1 MKRISKLLSIFLVLF
16 ILVGCASESGHE
28 SGGEYYLNQLKNYE
42 VREKNSTLDDNA
54 EFDAYL
60 DTIFDELVSDN
71 YLYMHFNVADYKAM
85 GIEKPEV
92 GFGHLVYGVDQE
104 EFNKTE
110 KQLEDLLAFDYDSL
124 SLRQQYDYDLLHYSL
139 LETLAG
145 LYYSKYDLIFSSA
158 SQFSDGIVTNLMEFA
173 MYDDE
178 SEEDFLVV
186 LKDVPNYINEAIE
199 YSKQQSN
206 DGLYH
211 SDDMLDEEISYI
223 DNLISSNGKS
233 IYEHYKEYDI
243 YPEVKEIVENEVIP
257 SFVTLKDYLN
267 TLYGKTKSDKLALC
281 KIDEGYAEYTYMTSS
296 SNNKDMEDIYTELI
310 ELYFDWIYN
319 FVSIYQDDENIL
331 DNYEEFLKN
340 DEVLNLNV
348 EDLLE
353 YLRNN
358 SSKRY
363 EYLENANYVV
373 SSLDTLGNT
382 TLGYYV
388 SPPIDNLNQNVIRV
402 NAKVDSD
409 SYGQMSVFEVMA
421 HEGFPGHLYQ
431 NIYFQQTN
439 PHKFRATQSFVG
451 YTEGYADLAAY
462 DALEMLDIPEE
473 YKGIARIDSITFNS
487 HIIYSIVDLGVNY
500 FGWSVNTLAKKLD
513 KMMLDGTQAQELYDV
528 VVAMPGVFVRYGVGF
543 VSYLNLRKKAMDELG
558 DKFDFVAYH
567 RAIIENGPLPFAI
580 LEGVVEEYINEN
592 K

>member
-1 MKRISKLLSIFLVLF
+1 MKRISKLLSILLILF
-16 ILVGCASESGHE
+16 ILVGC
-28 SGGEYYLNQLKNYE
+28 GEDSSPSAENYYLTQLKNYE
-42 VREKNSTLDDNA
+42 VREKNSTLDDNT

-92 GFGHLVYGVDQE
+92 GFGHIVYGVDEE

-110 KQLEDLLAFDYDSL
+110 KQLEDLLAFDYDKL

-139 LETLAG
+139 LETLCG
-145 LYYSKYDLIFSSA
+145 LEYSKYNLIFSSS
-158 SQFSDGIVTNLMEFA
+158 SQFCDGIVTNLMEFA
-173 MYDDE
+173 MYDEE
-178 SEEDFLVV
+178 SEEDFLAV

-243 YPEVKEIVENEVIP
+243 YPEVKELVENEVIP
-257 SFVTLKDYLN
+257 AFVTLKEYLN
-267 TLYGKTKSDKLALC
+267 TLYGKIKSDKLALT
-281 KIDEGYAEYTYMTSS
+281 KINKGYAEYTYITNT
-296 SNNKDMEDIYTELI
+296 SNNGDMYAIYTQLI
-310 ELYFDWIYN
+310 EVYSDWVNN
-319 FVSIYQDDENIL
+319 FINAYQNNEHILEDYEDFLNDDKAI
-331 DNYEEFLKN
+331 
-340 DEVLNLNV
+340 NLSA
-348 EDLLE
+348 EDMLE

-363 EYLENANYVV
+363 EYLEDANYVV
-373 SSLDTLGNT
+373 SALDTLGDS

-402 NAKVDSD
+402 NAKINNEDYD
-409 SYGQMSVFEVMA
+409 QMSVFEVMA

-431 NIYFQQTN
+431 NIYFQQKN
-439 PHKFRATQSFVG
+439 PHKFRATQSFIG
-451 YTEGYADLAAY
+451 YTEGYADLAAM
-462 DALEMLDIPEE
+462 DAIDMLNVDDE
-473 YKGIARIDSITFNS
+473 YKAVAKLNSITFNS
-487 HIIYSIVDLGVNY
+487 HLLLSIVDLGVNY
-500 FGWSVNTLAKKLD
+500 FGWDVNTIGNKLEKLFLD
-513 KMMLDGTQAQELYDV
+513 KAIAQPLYDM
-528 VVAMPGVFVRYGVGF
+528 VVAMPGTFVRYGVGY
-543 VSYLNLRKKAMDELG
+543 VSHLNLRKKAMDELG
-558 DKFDFVAYH
+558 DKFDFVAYD

-580 LEGVVEEYINEN
+580 LEGVVEDYINEN

>member
-1 MKRISKLLSIFLVLF
+1 MKRISKLLSILLVLF
-16 ILVGCASESGHE
+16 ILVGC
-28 SGGEYYLNQLKNYE
+28 GEDSSPSAENYYLTQLKNYE
-42 VREKNSTLDDNA
+42 VREKNSTLDDNKD
-54 EFDAYL
+54 FDLFL

-92 GFGHLVYGVDQE
+92 GFGHIVYGVDEE

-110 KQLEDLLAFDYDSL
+110 KQLEELLAFDYDKL

-139 LETLAG
+139 LETLCG
-145 LYYSKYDLIFSSA
+145 LEYSKYNLIFSSS
-158 SQFSDGIVTNLMEFA
+158 SQFCDGIITNLMEFA
-173 MYDDE
+173 IYDEE
-178 SEEDFLVV
+178 SEEDFLAV

-223 DNLISSNGKS
+223 DNLISSNGRS

-243 YPEVKEIVENEVIP
+243 YPEVKELVENEVIP
-257 SFVTLKDYLN
+257 AFVTLKEYLN
-267 TLYGKTKSDKLALC
+267 TLYGKTKSDKLALT
-281 KIDEGYAEYTYMTSS
+281 KINNGYAEYTYITNT
-296 SNNKDMEDIYTELI
+296 SNNGDMYAIYTQLI
-310 ELYFDWIYN
+310 EVYSDWVNN
-319 FVSIYQDDENIL
+319 FINAYQNNEHILEDYEDFLNDDKAI
-331 DNYEEFLKN
+331 
-340 DEVLNLNV
+340 NLSA
-348 EDLLE
+348 EDMLE

-363 EYLENANYVV
+363 EYLEDANYVV
-373 SSLDTLGNT
+373 SSLDTLGDS

-402 NAKVDSD
+402 NAKINNEEYD
-409 SYGQMSVFEVMA
+409 QMSVFEVMA

-431 NIYFQQTN
+431 NIYFQQKN
-439 PHKFRATQSFVG
+439 PHKFRATQSFIG
-451 YTEGYADLAAY
+451 YTEGYADLAAM
-462 DALEMLDIPEE
+462 DAIDMLNVDDG
-473 YKGIARIDSITFNS
+473 YKAVAKLNSITFNS
-487 HIIYSIVDLGVNY
+487 HLLLSIVDLGVNY
-500 FGWSVNTLAKKLD
+500 LGWDVNTIGNKLEKLFLD
-513 KMMLDGTQAQELYDV
+513 KAIAQPLYDM
-528 VVAMPGVFVRYGVGF
+528 VVAMPGTFVRYGVGY
-543 VSYLNLRKKAMDELG
+543 VSHLNLRKKAMDELG
-558 DKFDFVAYH
+558 DKFDFVAYD

-580 LEGVVEEYINEN
+580 LEGVVEDYINEN

>member
-1 MKRISKLLSIFLVLF
+1 MKRISKLLSILLILF
-16 ILVGCASESGHE
+16 ILVGC
-28 SGGEYYLNQLKNYE
+28 GEDSSPSAENYYLTQLKNYE
-42 VREKNSTLDDNA
+42 VREKNSTLDNNT

-92 GFGHLVYGVDQE
+92 GFGHIVYGVDQE

-139 LETLAG
+139 LETLCG
-145 LYYSKYDLIFSSA
+145 LEYSKYNLIFSSS
-158 SQFSDGIVTNLMEFA
+158 SQFCDGIVTNLMEFA
-173 MYDDE
+173 IYDEE
-178 SEEDFLVV
+178 SEEDFLAV

-223 DNLISSNGKS
+223 DNLISSNGRS

-243 YPEVKEIVENEVIP
+243 YPEVKELVENEVIP
-257 SFVTLKDYLN
+257 AFVTLKEYLN
-267 TLYGKTKSDKLALC
+267 TLYGKTKSDKLALT
-281 KIDEGYAEYTYMTSS
+281 KINNGYAEYTYITNT
-296 SNNKDMEDIYTELI
+296 SNNGDMYAIYTQLI
-310 ELYFDWIYN
+310 EVYSDWVNN
-319 FVSIYQDDENIL
+319 FINAYQNNEHILEDYEDFLNDDKAI
-331 DNYEEFLKN
+331 
-340 DEVLNLNV
+340 NLSA
-348 EDLLE
+348 EDMLE

-363 EYLENANYVV
+363 EYLEDANYVV
-373 SSLDTLGNT
+373 SSLDTLGDS

-402 NAKVDSD
+402 NAKINNEEYD
-409 SYGQMSVFEVMA
+409 QMSVFEVMA

-431 NIYFQQTN
+431 NIYFQQKN
-439 PHKFRATQSFVG
+439 PHKFRATQSFIG
-451 YTEGYADLAAY
+451 YTEGYADLAAM
-462 DALEMLDIPEE
+462 DAIDMLNVDDG
-473 YKGIARIDSITFNS
+473 YKAVAKLNSITFNS
-487 HIIYSIVDLGVNY
+487 HLLLSIVDLGVNY
-500 FGWSVNTLAKKLD
+500 FGWDVNTIGNKLEKLFLD
-513 KMMLDGTQAQELYDV
+513 KAIAQPLYDM
-528 VVAMPGVFVRYGVGF
+528 VVAMPGTFVRYGVGY
-543 VSYLNLRKKAMDELG
+543 VSHLNLRKKAMDELG
-558 DKFDFVAYH
+558 DKFDFVAYD

-580 LEGVVEEYINEN
+580 LEGVVEDYINEN

>member
-1 MKRISKLLSIFLVLF
+1 MKRISKLLSILLVLF
-16 ILVGCASESGHE
+16 IIVGC
-28 SGGEYYLNQLKNYE
+28 GEDSSPSAENYYLTQLKNYQ

-92 GFGHLVYGVDQE
+92 GFGHIVYGVDQE

-110 KQLEDLLAFDYDSL
+110 KQLEELLAFDYDKL

-139 LETLAG
+139 LETLCG
-145 LYYSKYDLIFSSA
+145 LEYSKYNLIFSSS
-158 SQFSDGIVTNLMEFA
+158 SQFSDGIITNLMEFA
-173 MYDDE
+173 IYDEE

-223 DNLISSNGKS
+223 DNIISSNGKS

-243 YPEVKEIVENEVIP
+243 YPEVKELVENEVIP
-257 SFVTLKDYLN
+257 AFVTLKDYLK
-267 TLYGKTKSDKLALC
+267 TLYGKTTSDKLTLC
-281 KIDEGYAEYTYMTSS
+281 KIDEGYAEYTYLINSS
-296 SNNKDMEDIYTELI
+296 SNRDITDIYNDLV

-319 FVSIYQDDENIL
+319 FIGIYQDDENVLNKYGEYIQA
-331 DNYEEFLKN
+331 NK
-340 DEVLNLNV
+340 VLNLSS
-348 EDLLE
+348 EDMLE

-358 SSKRY
+358 SSERY

-402 NAKVDSD
+402 NAKIDSD
-409 SYGQMSVFEVMA
+409 YYDQMSVFEVMA

-439 PHKFRATQSFVG
+439 PHKVRATQSFVG

-462 DALEMLDIPEE
+462 DALEMLDIPNE

-487 HIIYSIVDLGVNY
+487 HILYSIIDLGVNY
-500 FGWSVNTLAKKLD
+500 FGWNVKTLAKKLD
-513 KMMLDGTQAQELYDV
+513 NLMLDSSMAQDLYDT
-528 VVAMPGVFVRYGVGF
+528 VVAMSGVFVRYGVGF
-543 VSYLNLRKKAMDELG
+543 VNHINLRKKAMDELG
-558 DKFDFVAYH
+558 DKFDFVAYDK
-567 RAIIENGPLPFAI
+567 AIIENGPLPFAI
-580 LEGVVEEYINEN
+580 LEGVVEDYINEN

>member
-1 MKRISKLLSIFLVLF
+1 MKRISKLLSILLVLF
-16 ILVGCASESGHE
+16 ILVGCGEDSSLSGE
-28 SGGEYYLNQLKNYE
+28 NYYLSQLKNYE

-92 GFGHLVYGVDQE
+92 GFGHLVYGLDEE

-110 KQLEDLLAFDYDSL
+110 KQLEDLLAFDYDKL

-139 LETLAG
+139 LETLCG
-145 LYYSKYDLIFSSA
+145 LEYSKYNLIFSSS

-173 MYDDE
+173 MYDEE
-178 SEEDFLVV
+178 SEKDFLVV

-223 DNLISSNGKS
+223 DTLISSNGKS

-243 YPEVKEIVENEVIP
+243 YPEVKELVENEVIP
-257 SFVTLKDYLN
+257 AFVTLKDYLK
-267 TLYGKTKSDKLALC
+267 TLYGKTTSDKLTLC
-281 KIDEGYAEYTYMTSS
+281 KIDEGYAEYTYLINSS
-296 SNNKDMEDIYTELI
+296 SNRDITDIYNDLV

-319 FVSIYQDDENIL
+319 FIGIYQDDENVL
-331 DNYEEFLKN
+331 DKYAEYIKTN
-340 DEVLNLNV
+340 EVLNLSS
-348 EDLLE
+348 EDMLE

-358 SSKRY
+358 SSERY
-363 EYLENANYVV
+363 EYLEDANYAV

-402 NAKVDSD
+402 NAKIDSD
-409 SYGQMSVFEVMA
+409 YYDQMSVFEVMA

-439 PHKFRATQSFVG
+439 PHKVRATQSFVG

-462 DALEMLDIPEE
+462 DALEMLDIPNE

-487 HIIYSIVDLGVNY
+487 HILYSIIDLGVNY
-500 FGWSVNTLAKKLD
+500 FGWNVKTLAKKLD
-513 KMMLDGTQAQELYDV
+513 NLMLDSSMAQDLYDT

-543 VSYLNLRKKAMDELG
+543 VNHINLRKKAMDELG
-558 DKFDFVAYH
+558 DKFDFVAYDK
-567 RAIIENGPLPFAI
+567 AIVENGPLPFAI
-580 LEGVVEEYINEN
+580 LEGVVEDYINEN

>member
-1 MKRISKLLSIFLVLF
+1 MKKISKLLSILLVVFLLT
-16 ILVGCASESGHE
+16 GCGLESGLE
-28 SGGEYYLNQLKNYE
+28 SDSEYLNQLKNYE

-92 GFGHLVYGVDQE
+92 GFGHIVYGVDEE

-139 LETLAG
+139 LETLCG
-145 LYYSKYDLIFSSA
+145 LEYSKYNLIFSSS

-173 MYDDE
+173 MYDEE

-233 IYEHYKEYDI
+233 IYEHYKDYDI
-243 YPEVKEIVENEVIP
+243 YPEVKELVENEVIP
-257 SFVTLKDYLN
+257 AFVTLKDYLN
-267 TLYGKTKSDKLALC
+267 TLYGKTKSDKLALT
-281 KIDEGYAEYTYMTSS
+281 KINKGYAEYTYITNT
-296 SNNKDMEDIYTELI
+296 SNNGDMYAIYTQLI
-310 ELYFDWIYN
+310 EVYSDWVNN
-319 FVSIYQDDENIL
+319 FINAYQNNEHILEDYEDFLNDDKVI
-331 DNYEEFLKN
+331 
-340 DEVLNLNV
+340 NLSA
-348 EDLLE
+348 EDMLE

-363 EYLENANYVV
+363 EYLEDASYVV
-373 SSLDTLGNT
+373 SALDTLGDS

-402 NAKVDSD
+402 NAKIDND
-409 SYGQMSVFEVMA
+409 EYDQMSVFEVMA

-431 NIYFQQTN
+431 NIYFQQRN
-439 PHKFRATQSFVG
+439 PHKFRATQSFIG
-451 YTEGYADLAAY
+451 YTEGYADLAAM
-462 DALEMLDIPEE
+462 DAIDMLNVDDG
-473 YKGIARIDSITFNS
+473 YKAVAKLNSITFNS
-487 HIIYSIVDLGVNY
+487 HLLLSIVDLGVNY
-500 FGWSVNTLAKKLD
+500 FGWDVNTIGNKLEKLFLD
-513 KMMLDGTQAQELYDV
+513 KAIAQPLYDM
-528 VVAMPGVFVRYGVGF
+528 VVAMPGTFVRYGVGY
-543 VSYLNLRKKAMDELG
+543 VSHLNLRKKAMDELG
-558 DKFDFVAYH
+558 DKFDFVAYD

-580 LEGVVEEYINEN
+580 LEGVVENYINEN

>member
-1 MKRISKLLSIFLVLF
+1 MKRISKLLSILLILF
-16 ILVGCASESGHE
+16 ILVGC
-28 SGGEYYLNQLKNYE
+28 GEDSSPSAENYYLTQLKNYE
-42 VREKNSTLDDNA
+42 VREKNSTLDDNT

-92 GFGHLVYGVDQE
+92 GFGHIVYGVDQE

-139 LETLAG
+139 LETLCG
-145 LYYSKYDLIFSSA
+145 LEYSKYNLIFSSS
-158 SQFSDGIVTNLMEFA
+158 SQFCDGIVTNLMEFA
-173 MYDDE
+173 IYDEE
-178 SEEDFLVV
+178 SEEDFLAV

-223 DNLISSNGKS
+223 DNLISSNGRS

-243 YPEVKEIVENEVIP
+243 YPEVKELVENEVIP
-257 SFVTLKDYLN
+257 AFVTLKEYLN
-267 TLYGKTKSDKLALC
+267 TLYGKTKSDKLALT
-281 KIDEGYAEYTYMTSS
+281 KINNGYAEYTYITNT
-296 SNNKDMEDIYTELI
+296 SNNGDMYAIYTQLI
-310 ELYFDWIYN
+310 EVYSDWVNN
-319 FVSIYQDDENIL
+319 FINAYQNNEHILEDYEDFLNDDKAI
-331 DNYEEFLKN
+331 
-340 DEVLNLNV
+340 NLSA
-348 EDLLE
+348 EDMLE

-363 EYLENANYVV
+363 EYLEDANYVV
-373 SSLDTLGNT
+373 SSLDTLGDS

-402 NAKVDSD
+402 NAKINNEEYD
-409 SYGQMSVFEVMA
+409 QMSVFEVMA

-431 NIYFQQTN
+431 NIYFQQKN
-439 PHKFRATQSFVG
+439 PHKFRATQSFIG
-451 YTEGYADLAAY
+451 YTEGYADLAAM
-462 DALEMLDIPEE
+462 DAIDMLNVDDG
-473 YKGIARIDSITFNS
+473 YKAVAKLNSITFNS
-487 HIIYSIVDLGVNY
+487 HLLLSIVDLGVNY
-500 FGWSVNTLAKKLD
+500 FGWDVNTIGNKLEKLFLD
-513 KMMLDGTQAQELYDV
+513 KAIAQPLYDM
-528 VVAMPGVFVRYGVGF
+528 VVAMPGTFVRYGVGY
-543 VSYLNLRKKAMDELG
+543 VSHLNLRKKAMDELG
-558 DKFDFVAYH
+558 DKFDFVAYD

-580 LEGVVEEYINEN
+580 LEGVVEDYINEN

>member
-1 MKRISKLLSIFLVLF
+1 MKRISKLLSILLVLF
-16 ILVGCASESGHE
+16 ILVGC
-28 SGGEYYLNQLKNYE
+28 GEDSSPSAENYYLTQLKNYE
-42 VREKNSTLDDNA
+42 VREKNSTLDDNKD
-54 EFDAYL
+54 FDLFL

-92 GFGHLVYGVDQE
+92 GFGHIVYGVDEE

-110 KQLEDLLAFDYDSL
+110 KQLEELLAFDYDKL

-139 LETLAG
+139 LETLCG
-145 LYYSKYDLIFSSA
+145 LEYSKYNLIFSSS
-158 SQFSDGIVTNLMEFA
+158 SQFCDGIVTNLMEFA
-173 MYDDE
+173 IYDEE

-223 DNLISSNGKS
+223 DNLISSNGRS

-243 YPEVKEIVENEVIP
+243 YPEVKELVENEVIP
-257 SFVTLKDYLN
+257 AFVTLKEYLN
-267 TLYGKTKSDKLALC
+267 TLYGKTKSDKLALT
-281 KIDEGYAEYTYMTSS
+281 KINKGYAEYTYITNT
-296 SNNKDMEDIYTELI
+296 SNNGDMYAIYTQLI
-310 ELYFDWIYN
+310 EVYSDWVNN
-319 FVSIYQDDENIL
+319 FINAYQNNEHILEDYEDFLNDDKAI
-331 DNYEEFLKN
+331 
-340 DEVLNLNV
+340 NLSA
-348 EDLLE
+348 EDMLE

-363 EYLENANYVV
+363 EYLEDANYVV
-373 SSLDTLGNT
+373 SSLDTLGDS

-402 NAKVDSD
+402 NAKINNEDYD
-409 SYGQMSVFEVMA
+409 QMSVFEVMA

-431 NIYFQQTN
+431 NIYFQQKN
-439 PHKFRATQSFVG
+439 PHKFRATQSFIG
-451 YTEGYADLAAY
+451 YTEGYADLAAM
-462 DALEMLDIPEE
+462 DAIDMLNVDDE
-473 YKGIARIDSITFNS
+473 YKAVAKLNSITFNS
-487 HIIYSIVDLGVNY
+487 HLLLSIVDLGVNY
-500 FGWSVNTLAKKLD
+500 FGWDVNTIGNKLEKLFLD
-513 KMMLDGTQAQELYDV
+513 KAIAQPLYDM
-528 VVAMPGVFVRYGVGF
+528 VVAMPGTFVRYGVGY
-543 VSYLNLRKKAMDELG
+543 VSHLNLRKKAMDELG
-558 DKFDFVAYH
+558 DKFDFVAYD

-580 LEGVVEEYINEN
+580 LEGVVEDYINEN

>member
-1 MKRISKLLSIFLVLF
+1 MKRISKLLSILLVVFLLT
-16 ILVGCASESGHE
+16 GCGLESGLE
-28 SGGEYYLNQLKNYE
+28 SDSEYLNQLKNYE

-92 GFGHLVYGVDQE
+92 GFGHIVYGVDEE

-139 LETLAG
+139 LETLCG
-145 LYYSKYDLIFSSA
+145 LEYSKYNLIFSSS

-257 SFVTLKDYLN
+257 SFVTLKDYLK
-267 TLYGKTKSDKLALC
+267 TLYGKTTSDKLTLS
-281 KIDEGYAEYTYMTSS
+281 KIDKGYAEYTYIINS
-296 SNNKDMEDIYTELI
+296 SNNGDMNVIYNQLVEVYTDWVYNFISAYQKNEDILEDYEDFL
-310 ELYFDWIYN
+310 N
-319 FVSIYQDDENIL
+319 DDKVINQSA
-331 DNYEEFLKN
+331 
-340 DEVLNLNV
+340 
-348 EDLLE
+348 EDMLE

-363 EYLENANYVV
+363 EYLEDASYVV
-373 SSLDTLGNT
+373 SALDTLGDS

-402 NAKVDSD
+402 NAKIDND
-409 SYGQMSVFEVMA
+409 EYDQMSVFEVMA

-431 NIYFQQTN
+431 NIYFQQRN
-439 PHKFRATQSFVG
+439 PHKFRATQSFIG
-451 YTEGYADLAAY
+451 YTEGYADLAAM
-462 DALEMLDIPEE
+462 DAIDMLNIDDG
-473 YKGIARIDSITFNS
+473 YKAVAKLNSITFNS
-487 HIIYSIVDLGVNY
+487 HLLLSIVDLGVNY
-500 FGWSVNTLAKKLD
+500 FGWDANTLGKKLEKMFLD
-513 KMMLDGTQAQELYDV
+513 KTIAQTLYDM
-528 VVAMPGVFVRYGVGF
+528 VVAMPGTFVRYGVGY
-543 VSYLNLRKKAMDELG
+543 VSHLNLRKKAMDELG
-558 DKFDFVAYH
+558 DKFDFVAYD

-580 LEGVVEEYINEN
+580 LEGVVENYINEN

>member
-1 MKRISKLLSIFLVLF
+1 M
-16 ILVGCASESGHE
+16 GCGEDSSP

-42 VREKNSTLDDNA
+42 VREKNSKLDDNA

-92 GFGHLVYGVDQE
+92 GFGHLVYGLDEE
-104 EFNKTE
+104 EFNETE

-139 LETLAG
+139 LETLCG
-145 LYYSKYDLIFSSA
+145 LEYSKYNLIFSSS

-257 SFVTLKDYLN
+257 SFVTLKDYLK
-267 TLYGKTKSDKLALC
+267 TLYGKTTSDKLTLS
-281 KIDEGYAEYTYMTSS
+281 KIDKGYAEYTYIINS
-296 SNNKDMEDIYTELI
+296 SNNGDMNV
-310 ELYFDWIYN
+310 IYN
-319 FVSIYQDDENIL
+319 QLVEVYTDWVYNFISAYQKNENIL
-331 DNYEEFLKN
+331 EDYEDFLN
-340 DEVLNLNV
+340 DDKVINQSA
-348 EDLLE
+348 EDMLE

-363 EYLENANYVV
+363 EYLEDASYVV
-373 SSLDTLGNT
+373 SALDTLGDS

-402 NAKVDSD
+402 NAKIDND
-409 SYGQMSVFEVMA
+409 EYDQMSVFEVMA

-431 NIYFQQTN
+431 NIYFQQRN
-439 PHKFRATQSFVG
+439 PHKFRATQSFIG
-451 YTEGYADLAAY
+451 YTEGYADLAAM
-462 DALEMLDIPEE
+462 DAIDMLNIDDG
-473 YKGIARIDSITFNS
+473 YKAVTKLNSITFNS
-487 HIIYSIVDLGVNY
+487 HLLLSVVDLGVNY
-500 FGWSVNTLAKKLD
+500 FGWDVNTLGKKLEKMFLD
-513 KMMLDGTQAQELYDV
+513 KTIAQTLYDM
-528 VVAMPGVFVRYGVGF
+528 VVAMPGTFVRYGVGY
-543 VSYLNLRKKAMDELG
+543 VSHLNLRKKAMDELG
-558 DKFDFVAYH
+558 DKFDFVAYD

-580 LEGVVEEYINEN
+580 LEGVVENYINEN

>member
-1 MKRISKLLSIFLVLF
+1 MKRISKLLSILLVLF
-16 ILVGCASESGHE
+16 LLVGCGLEPGLESDSE
-28 SGGEYYLNQLKNYE
+28 YLNQLKNYE
-42 VREKNSTLDDNA
+42 VREKNSTLDDNT

-92 GFGHLVYGVDQE
+92 GFGHIVYGVDEE

-139 LETLAG
+139 LETLCG
-145 LYYSKYDLIFSSA
+145 LEYSKYNLIFSSA

-173 MYDDE
+173 MYDEE

-233 IYEHYKEYDI
+233 IYEHYKDYDI

-257 SFVTLKDYLN
+257 SFVTLKDYLK
-267 TLYGKTKSDKLALC
+267 TLYGKTTSDKLTLS
-281 KIDEGYAEYTYMTSS
+281 KIDKGYAEYTYIINS
-296 SNNKDMEDIYTELI
+296 SNNGDMNV
-310 ELYFDWIYN
+310 IYN
-319 FVSIYQDDENIL
+319 QLVEVYTDWVYNFISAYQKNENIL
-331 DNYEEFLKN
+331 EDYEDFLN
-340 DEVLNLNV
+340 DDKVINQSA
-348 EDLLE
+348 EDMLE

-363 EYLENANYVV
+363 EYLEDASYVV
-373 SSLDTLGNT
+373 SALDTLGDS

-402 NAKVDSD
+402 NAKIDND
-409 SYGQMSVFEVMA
+409 EYDQMSVFEVMA

-431 NIYFQQTN
+431 NIYFQQRN
-439 PHKFRATQSFVG
+439 PHKFRATQSFIG
-451 YTEGYADLAAY
+451 YTEGYADLAAM
-462 DALEMLDIPEE
+462 DAIDMLNIDDG
-473 YKGIARIDSITFNS
+473 YKAVAKLNSITFNS
-487 HIIYSIVDLGVNY
+487 HLLLSIVDLGVNY
-500 FGWSVNTLAKKLD
+500 FGWDANTLGKKLEKLFLD
-513 KMMLDGTQAQELYDV
+513 KTIAQTLYDM
-528 VVAMPGVFVRYGVGF
+528 VVAMPGIFVRYGVGY
-543 VSYLNLRKKAMDELG
+543 VSHLNLRKKAMDELG
-558 DKFDFVAYH
+558 DKFDFVAYD

-580 LEGVVEEYINEN
+580 LEGVVENYINEN

>member
-1 MKRISKLLSIFLVLF
+1 MKIISKLLSILLVVFLLT
-16 ILVGCASESGHE
+16 GCGLESGLE
-28 SGGEYYLNQLKNYE
+28 SDSEYLNQLKNYE

-92 GFGHLVYGVDQE
+92 GFGHLVYGLDEE
-104 EFNKTE
+104 EFNETE

-139 LETLAG
+139 LETLCG
-145 LYYSKYDLIFSSA
+145 LEYSKYNLIFSSA

-173 MYDDE
+173 MYDEE

-186 LKDVPNYINEAIE
+186 LKDVSNYINEAIE

-281 KIDEGYAEYTYMTSS
+281 KIDEGYAEYTYMINS

-319 FVSIYQDDENIL
+319 FVGIYQDNENIL

-340 DEVLNLNV
+340 DEVLNLNA

-431 NIYFQQTN
+431 NIYFQQRN

-513 KMMLDGTQAQELYDV
+513 KMMLDGTQAQEIYDL
-528 VVAMPGVFVRYGVGF
+528 VVAMPGTFVRYGVGF
-543 VSYLNLRKKAMDELG
+543 VSHLNLRKKAMDELG
-558 DKFDFVAYH
+558 DKFDFVAYDK
-567 RAIIENGPLPFAI
+567 AIIENGPLPFAI
-580 LEGVVEEYINEN
+580 LEGVVEDYINEN

>member
-1 MKRISKLLSIFLVLF
+1 MKRISKLLSILLVVFLLTGWG
-16 ILVGCASESGHE
+16 LESGLE
-28 SGGEYYLNQLKNYE
+28 SDSEYLNQLKNYE

-71 YLYMHFNVADYKAM
+71 YLYMHFNVVDYKAM

-92 GFGHLVYGVDQE
+92 GFGHIVYGVDEE

-139 LETLAG
+139 LETLCG
-145 LYYSKYDLIFSSA
+145 LEYSKYNLIFSSS

-173 MYDDE
+173 MYDEE

-223 DNLISSNGKS
+223 NNLISSNGKS
-233 IYEHYKEYDI
+233 IYEHYKDYDI
-243 YPEVKEIVENEVIP
+243 YPEVKELVENEVIP
-257 SFVTLKDYLN
+257 AFVTLKDYLN
-267 TLYGKTKSDKLALC
+267 TLYGKAKSDKLALT
-281 KIDEGYAEYTYMTSS
+281 KINKGYAEYTYITNT
-296 SNNKDMEDIYTELI
+296 SNNGDMYAIYTQLI
-310 ELYFDWIYN
+310 EVYSDWVNN
-319 FVSIYQDDENIL
+319 FINAYQNNEHILEDYEDFLNDDKVI
-331 DNYEEFLKN
+331 
-340 DEVLNLNV
+340 NLSA
-348 EDLLE
+348 EDMLE

-363 EYLENANYVV
+363 EYLEDASYVV
-373 SSLDTLGNT
+373 SALDTLGDS

-402 NAKVDSD
+402 NAKIDND
-409 SYGQMSVFEVMA
+409 EYDQMSVFEVMA

-431 NIYFQQTN
+431 NIYFQQRN
-439 PHKFRATQSFVG
+439 PHKFRATQSFIG
-451 YTEGYADLAAY
+451 YTEGYADLAAM
-462 DALEMLDIPEE
+462 DAIDMLNVDDG
-473 YKGIARIDSITFNS
+473 YKAVAKLNSITFNS
-487 HIIYSIVDLGVNY
+487 HLLLSIVDLGVNY
-500 FGWSVNTLAKKLD
+500 FGWDVNTIGNKLEKLFLD
-513 KMMLDGTQAQELYDV
+513 KAIAQTLYDM
-528 VVAMPGVFVRYGVGF
+528 VVAMPGTFVRYGVGY
-543 VSYLNLRKKAMDELG
+543 VSHLNLRKKAMDELG
-558 DKFDFVAYH
+558 DKFDFVAYD

-580 LEGVVEEYINEN
+580 LEGVVENYINEN

>member
-1 MKRISKLLSIFLVLF
+1 MKRISKLLSILLVVFLLT
-16 ILVGCASESGHE
+16 GCGLESGLE
-28 SGGEYYLNQLKNYE
+28 SDSEYLNQLKNYE

-92 GFGHLVYGVDQE
+92 GFGHLVYGLDEE
-104 EFNKTE
+104 EFNETE

-139 LETLAG
+139 LETLCG
-145 LYYSKYDLIFSSA
+145 LEYSKYNLIFSSS

-211 SDDMLDEEISYI
+211 SDNMLDEEISYI

-257 SFVTLKDYLN
+257 SFVTLKDYLK
-267 TLYGKTKSDKLALC
+267 TLYGKTTSDKLTLS
-281 KIDEGYAEYTYMTSS
+281 KIDKGYAEYTYIINS
-296 SNNKDMEDIYTELI
+296 SNNGDMNV
-310 ELYFDWIYN
+310 IYN
-319 FVSIYQDDENIL
+319 QLVEVYTDWVYNFISAYQKNENIL
-331 DNYEEFLKN
+331 EDYEDFLN
-340 DEVLNLNV
+340 DDKVINQSA
-348 EDLLE
+348 EDILE

-363 EYLENANYVV
+363 EYLEDASYVV
-373 SSLDTLGNT
+373 SALDTLGDS

-402 NAKVDSD
+402 NAKIDND
-409 SYGQMSVFEVMA
+409 EYDQMSVFEVMA

-439 PHKFRATQSFVG
+439 PHKFRATQSFIG
-451 YTEGYADLAAY
+451 YTEGYADLAAM
-462 DALEMLDIPEE
+462 DAIDMLNVDDG
-473 YKGIARIDSITFNS
+473 YKAVAKLNSITFNS
-487 HIIYSIVDLGVNY
+487 HLLLSIVDLGVNY
-500 FGWSVNTLAKKLD
+500 FGWDANTLGKKLEKMFLD
-513 KMMLDGTQAQELYDV
+513 KTIAQTLYDM
-528 VVAMPGVFVRYGVGF
+528 VVAMPGTFVRYGVGF
-543 VSYLNLRKKAMDELG
+543 VNHINLRKKAMDELG
-558 DKFDFVAYH
+558 DKFDYVAYDK
-567 RAIIENGPLPFAI
+567 AIVENGPLPFAI
-580 LEGVVEEYINEN
+580 LEGVVEDYINEN

>member
-1 MKRISKLLSIFLVLF
+1 MKRISKLLSILLVLF
-16 ILVGCASESGHE
+16 ILVGC
-28 SGGEYYLNQLKNYE
+28 GEDSSPSAENYYLTQLKNYQ

-85 GIEKPEV
+85 GIVNTVV
-92 GFGHLVYGVDQE
+92 GFGHIVYGVDQE

-110 KQLEDLLAFDYDSL
+110 KQLEELLAFDYDKL

-139 LETLAG
+139 LETLCG
-145 LYYSKYDLIFSSA
+145 LEYSKYNLIFSSS
-158 SQFSDGIVTNLMEFA
+158 SQFSDGIITNLMEFA
-173 MYDDE
+173 IYDEE

-186 LKDVPNYINEAIE
+186 LIDVPNYINEAIE

-243 YPEVKEIVENEVIP
+243 YPEVKELVENEVIP
-257 SFVTLKDYLN
+257 AFVTLKDYLK
-267 TLYGKTKSDKLALC
+267 TLYGKTTSDKLTLC
-281 KIDEGYAEYTYMTSS
+281 KIDEGYAEYTYLINSS
-296 SNNKDMEDIYTELI
+296 SNRDITDIYNDLV

-319 FVSIYQDDENIL
+319 FIGIYQDDENVLNKYGEYIQA
-331 DNYEEFLKN
+331 NK
-340 DEVLNLNV
+340 VLNLSS
-348 EDLLE
+348 EDMLE

-358 SSKRY
+358 SSERY
-363 EYLENANYVV
+363 EYLEDANYVV

-402 NAKVDSD
+402 NAKIDSD
-409 SYGQMSVFEVMA
+409 YYDQMSVFEVMA

-439 PHKFRATQSFVG
+439 PHKVRATQSFVG

-462 DALEMLDIPEE
+462 DALEMLDIPNE

-487 HIIYSIVDLGVNY
+487 HILYSIIDLGVNY
-500 FGWSVNTLAKKLD
+500 FGWNVKTLAKKLD
-513 KMMLDGTQAQELYDV
+513 NLMLDSSMAQDLYDT

-543 VSYLNLRKKAMDELG
+543 VNHINLRKKAMDELG
-558 DKFDFVAYH
+558 DKFDFVAYD

-580 LEGVVEEYINEN
+580 LEGVVENYINEN

>member
-1 MKRISKLLSIFLVLF
+1 MKRISKLLSILLVLF
-16 ILVGCASESGHE
+16 IIVGC
-28 SGGEYYLNQLKNYE
+28 GEDSSPSAENYYLTQLKNYE

-92 GFGHLVYGVDQE
+92 GFGHIVYGVDQE

-110 KQLEDLLAFDYDSL
+110 KQLEELLAFDYDKL

-139 LETLAG
+139 LETLCG
-145 LYYSKYDLIFSSA
+145 LEYSKYNLIFSSS
-158 SQFSDGIVTNLMEFA
+158 SQFSDGIITNLMEFA
-173 MYDDE
+173 IYDEE

-223 DNLISSNGKS
+223 DTLISSNGKS

-257 SFVTLKDYLN
+257 AFVTLKDYLK
-267 TLYGKTKSDKLALC
+267 TLYGKTTSDKLTLC
-281 KIDEGYAEYTYMTSS
+281 KIDEGYAEYTYLINSS
-296 SNNKDMEDIYTELI
+296 SNRDITDIYNDLV

-319 FVSIYQDDENIL
+319 FIGIYQDDENVLNKYGEYIQA
-331 DNYEEFLKN
+331 NK
-340 DEVLNLNV
+340 VLNLSS
-348 EDLLE
+348 EDMLE

-358 SSKRY
+358 SSERY
-363 EYLENANYVV
+363 EYLEDANYVV

-402 NAKVDSD
+402 NAKIDSD
-409 SYGQMSVFEVMA
+409 YYDQMSVFEVMA

-439 PHKFRATQSFVG
+439 PHKVRVTQSFVG

-462 DALEMLDIPEE
+462 DALEMLDIPNE

-487 HIIYSIVDLGVNY
+487 HILYSIIDLGVNY
-500 FGWSVNTLAKKLD
+500 FGWNVKTLAKKLD
-513 KMMLDGTQAQELYDV
+513 NLMLDSSMAQDLYDT

-543 VSYLNLRKKAMDELG
+543 VNHINLRKKAMDELG
-558 DKFDFVAYH
+558 DKFDFVAYD

-580 LEGVVEEYINEN
+580 LEGAVEDYINEN

>member
-1 MKRISKLLSIFLVLF
+1 MKRISKLLSILLVLF
-16 ILVGCASESGHE
+16 ILVGC
-28 SGGEYYLNQLKNYE
+28 GEDSSSSAENYYLTQLKNYE
-42 VREKNSTLDDNA
+42 VREKNSTLDDNKD
-54 EFDAYL
+54 FDLFL

-92 GFGHLVYGVDQE
+92 GFGHIVYGVDEE

-110 KQLEDLLAFDYDSL
+110 KQLEDLLAFDYDKL

-139 LETLAG
+139 LETLCG
-145 LYYSKYDLIFSSA
+145 LEYSKYNLIFSSS
-158 SQFSDGIVTNLMEFA
+158 SQFCDGIVTNLMEFA
-173 MYDDE
+173 IYDEE

-243 YPEVKEIVENEVIP
+243 YPEVKELVENEVIP
-257 SFVTLKDYLN
+257 AFVTLKEYLN
-267 TLYGKTKSDKLALC
+267 TLYGKTKSDKLALT
-281 KIDEGYAEYTYMTSS
+281 KINKGYAEYTYITNT
-296 SNNKDMEDIYTELI
+296 SNNGDMYAIYTQLI
-310 ELYFDWIYN
+310 EVYSDWVNN
-319 FVSIYQDDENIL
+319 FINAYQNNEHILEDYEDFLNDDKAI
-331 DNYEEFLKN
+331 
-340 DEVLNLNV
+340 NLSA
-348 EDLLE
+348 EDMLE

-363 EYLENANYVV
+363 EYLEDANYVV
-373 SSLDTLGNT
+373 SALDTLGDS

-402 NAKVDSD
+402 NAKINNEDYD
-409 SYGQMSVFEVMA
+409 QMSVFEVMA

-431 NIYFQQTN
+431 NIYFQQKN
-439 PHKFRATQSFVG
+439 PHKFRATQSFIG
-451 YTEGYADLAAY
+451 YTEGYADLAAM
-462 DALEMLDIPEE
+462 DAIDMLNVDDE
-473 YKGIARIDSITFNS
+473 YKAVAKLNSITFNS
-487 HIIYSIVDLGVNY
+487 HLLLSIVDLGVNY
-500 FGWSVNTLAKKLD
+500 FGWDVNTIGNKLEKLFLD
-513 KMMLDGTQAQELYDV
+513 KAIAQPLYDM
-528 VVAMPGVFVRYGVGF
+528 VVAMPGTFVRYGVGY
-543 VSYLNLRKKAMDELG
+543 VSHLNLRKKAMDELG
-558 DKFDFVAYH
+558 DKFDFVAYD

-580 LEGVVEEYINEN
+580 LEGVVEDYINEN

>member
-1 MKRISKLLSIFLVLF
+1 MKRISKLLSILLVVFLLT
-16 ILVGCASESGHE
+16 GCGLESGLE
-28 SGGEYYLNQLKNYE
+28 SDSEYLNQLKNYE

-92 GFGHLVYGVDQE
+92 GFGHIVYGVDEE

-139 LETLAG
+139 LETLCG
-145 LYYSKYDLIFSSA
+145 LEYSKYNLIFSSS
-158 SQFSDGIVTNLMEFA
+158 SQFSDRIVTNLMEFA
-173 MYDDE
+173 MYDEE

-186 LKDVPNYINEAIE
+186 LKDVPNYISEAIE

-233 IYEHYKEYDI
+233 IYEHYKDYDI

-257 SFVTLKDYLN
+257 AFVTLKDYLN
-267 TLYGKTKSDKLALC
+267 TLYGKTKSDKLALT
-281 KIDEGYAEYTYMTSS
+281 KINKGYAEYTYITNT
-296 SNNKDMEDIYTELI
+296 SNNGDMYAIYTQLI
-310 ELYFDWIYN
+310 EVYSDWVNN
-319 FVSIYQDDENIL
+319 FINAYQNNEHILEDYEDFLNDDKVI
-331 DNYEEFLKN
+331 
-340 DEVLNLNV
+340 NLSA
-348 EDLLE
+348 EDMLE

-363 EYLENANYVV
+363 EYLEDASYVV
-373 SSLDTLGNT
+373 SALDTLGDS

-402 NAKVDSD
+402 NAKIDND
-409 SYGQMSVFEVMA
+409 EYDQMSVFEVMA

-431 NIYFQQTN
+431 NIYFQQRN
-439 PHKFRATQSFVG
+439 PHKFRATQSFIG
-451 YTEGYADLAAY
+451 YTEGYADLAAM
-462 DALEMLDIPEE
+462 DAIDMLNVDDG
-473 YKGIARIDSITFNS
+473 YKAVAKLNSITFNS
-487 HIIYSIVDLGVNY
+487 HLLLSIVDLGVNY
-500 FGWSVNTLAKKLD
+500 FGWDVNTIGNKLEKLFLD
-513 KMMLDGTQAQELYDV
+513 KAIAQPLYDM
-528 VVAMPGVFVRYGVGF
+528 VVAMPGTFVRYGVGY
-543 VSYLNLRKKAMDELG
+543 VSHLNLRKKAMDELG
-558 DKFDFVAYH
+558 DKFDFVAYD

-580 LEGVVEEYINEN
+580 LEGVVENYINEN

>member
-1 MKRISKLLSIFLVLF
+1 MKRISKLLSILLVLF
-16 ILVGCASESGHE
+16 ILVGCGEDSSLSGE
-28 SGGEYYLNQLKNYE
+28 NYYLSQLKNYE

-92 GFGHLVYGVDQE
+92 GFGHLVYGLDEE

-110 KQLEDLLAFDYDSL
+110 KQLEDLLAFDYDKL

-139 LETLAG
+139 LETLCG
-145 LYYSKYDLIFSSA
+145 LEYSKYNLIFSSS

-173 MYDDE
+173 MYDEE
-178 SEEDFLVV
+178 SEKDFLVV

-223 DNLISSNGKS
+223 DTLISSNGKS

-243 YPEVKEIVENEVIP
+243 YPEVKELVENEVIP
-257 SFVTLKDYLN
+257 AFVTLKDYLK
-267 TLYGKTKSDKLALC
+267 TLYGKTTSDKLTLC
-281 KIDEGYAEYTYMTSS
+281 KIDEGYAEYTYLINSS
-296 SNNKDMEDIYTELI
+296 SNRDITDIYNDLV

-319 FVSIYQDDENIL
+319 FIGIYQDDENVL
-331 DNYEEFLKN
+331 DKYAEYIKTN
-340 DEVLNLNV
+340 EVLNLSS
-348 EDLLE
+348 EDMLE

-358 SSKRY
+358 SSERY
-363 EYLENANYVV
+363 EYLEDANYVV

-402 NAKVDSD
+402 NAKIDSD
-409 SYGQMSVFEVMA
+409 YYDQMSVFEVMA

-439 PHKFRATQSFVG
+439 PHKVRATQSFVG

-462 DALEMLDIPEE
+462 DALEMLDIPNE

-487 HIIYSIVDLGVNY
+487 HILYSIIDLGVNY
-500 FGWSVNTLAKKLD
+500 FGWNVKTLAKKLD
-513 KMMLDGTQAQELYDV
+513 NLMLDSSMAQDLYDT

-543 VSYLNLRKKAMDELG
+543 VSHINLRKKAMDKLG
-558 DKFDFVAYH
+558 DKFDFVAYD
-567 RAIIENGPLPFAI
+567 RVIIENGPLPFAI
-580 LEGVVEEYINEN
+580 LEGVVEDYINEN

>member
-1 MKRISKLLSIFLVLF
+1 MKRISKLLSILLVLF
-16 ILVGCASESGHE
+16 ILVGC
-28 SGGEYYLNQLKNYE
+28 GEDSSPSAENYYLTQLKNYE
-42 VREKNSTLDDNA
+42 VREKNSTLDDNKD
-54 EFDAYL
+54 FDLFL

-92 GFGHLVYGVDQE
+92 GFGHIVYGVDEE

-110 KQLEDLLAFDYDSL
+110 KQLEELLAFDYDKL

-139 LETLAG
+139 LETLCG
-145 LYYSKYDLIFSSA
+145 LEYSKYNLIFSSS
-158 SQFSDGIVTNLMEFA
+158 SQFCDGIVTNLMEFA
-173 MYDDE
+173 IYDEE

-223 DNLISSNGKS
+223 DNLISSNGRS

-243 YPEVKEIVENEVIP
+243 YPEVKELVENEVIP
-257 SFVTLKDYLN
+257 AFVTLKEYLN
-267 TLYGKTKSDKLALC
+267 TLYGKTKSDKLALT
-281 KIDEGYAEYTYMTSS
+281 KINKGYAEYTYITNT
-296 SNNKDMEDIYTELI
+296 SNNGDMYAIYTQLI
-310 ELYFDWIYN
+310 EVYSDWVNN
-319 FVSIYQDDENIL
+319 FINAYQNNEHILEDYEDFLNDDKAI
-331 DNYEEFLKN
+331 
-340 DEVLNLNV
+340 NLSA
-348 EDLLE
+348 EDMLE

-363 EYLENANYVV
+363 EYLEDANYVV
-373 SSLDTLGNT
+373 SALDTLGDS

-402 NAKVDSD
+402 NAKINNEDYD
-409 SYGQMSVFEVMA
+409 QMSVFEVMA

-431 NIYFQQTN
+431 NIYFQQKN
-439 PHKFRATQSFVG
+439 PHKFRATQSFIG
-451 YTEGYADLAAY
+451 YTEGYADLAAM
-462 DALEMLDIPEE
+462 DAIDMLNVDDE
-473 YKGIARIDSITFNS
+473 YKAVAKLNSITFNS
-487 HIIYSIVDLGVNY
+487 HLLLSIVDLGVNY
-500 FGWSVNTLAKKLD
+500 FGWDVNTIGNKLEKLFLD
-513 KMMLDGTQAQELYDV
+513 KAIAQPLYDM
-528 VVAMPGVFVRYGVGF
+528 VVAMPGTFVRYGVGY
-543 VSYLNLRKKAMDELG
+543 VSHLNLRKKAMDELG
-558 DKFDFVAYH
+558 DKFDFVAYD

-580 LEGVVEEYINEN
+580 LEGVVEDYINEN

>member
-1 MKRISKLLSIFLVLF
+1 MKRISKLLSILLVLF
-16 ILVGCASESGHE
+16 ILVGC
-28 SGGEYYLNQLKNYE
+28 GEDSSPSAENYYLSQLKNYE
-42 VREKNSTLDDNA
+42 VREKNSTLDDNKD
-54 EFDAYL
+54 FDLFL

-92 GFGHLVYGVDQE
+92 GFGHIVYGVDQE

-110 KQLEDLLAFDYDSL
+110 KQLEELLAFDYDKL

-139 LETLAG
+139 LETLCG
-145 LYYSKYDLIFSSA
+145 LEYSKYNLIFSSS
-158 SQFSDGIVTNLMEFA
+158 SQFSDGIITNLMEFA
-173 MYDDE
+173 IYDEE

-223 DNLISSNGKS
+223 DNIISSNGKS

-243 YPEVKEIVENEVIP
+243 YPEVKELVENEVIP
-257 SFVTLKDYLN
+257 AFVTLKDYLK
-267 TLYGKTKSDKLALC
+267 TLYGKTTSDKLTLC
-281 KIDEGYAEYTYMTSS
+281 KIDEGYAEYTYLINSS
-296 SNNKDMEDIYTELI
+296 SNRDITDIYNDLV

-319 FVSIYQDDENIL
+319 FIGIYQDDENVLNKYGEYIQA
-331 DNYEEFLKN
+331 NK
-340 DEVLNLNV
+340 VLNLSS
-348 EDLLE
+348 EDMLE

-358 SSKRY
+358 SSERY

-402 NAKVDSD
+402 NAKIDSD
-409 SYGQMSVFEVMA
+409 YYDQMSVFEVMA

-439 PHKFRATQSFVG
+439 PHKVRATQSFVG

-462 DALEMLDIPEE
+462 DALEMLDIPNE

-487 HIIYSIVDLGVNY
+487 HILYSIIDLGVNY
-500 FGWSVNTLAKKLD
+500 FGWNVKTLAKKLD
-513 KMMLDGTQAQELYDV
+513 NLMLDSSMAQDLYDT

-543 VSYLNLRKKAMDELG
+543 VNHINLRKKAMDELG
-558 DKFDFVAYH
+558 DKFDFVAYD
-567 RAIIENGPLPFAI
+567 RVIIENGPLPFAI
-580 LEGVVEEYINEN
+580 LEGVVEDYINEN

>member
-1 MKRISKLLSIFLVLF
+1 MKRISKLLSILLVLF
-16 ILVGCASESGHE
+16 ILVGC
-28 SGGEYYLNQLKNYE
+28 GEDSSPSAENYYLTQLKNYE
-42 VREKNSTLDDNA
+42 VREKNSTLDDNT

-92 GFGHLVYGVDQE
+92 GFGHIVYGVDQE

-139 LETLAG
+139 LETLCG
-145 LYYSKYDLIFSSA
+145 LEYSKYNLIFSSS
-158 SQFSDGIVTNLMEFA
+158 SQFCDGIVTNLMEFA
-173 MYDDE
+173 IYDEE

-223 DNLISSNGKS
+223 DNLISSNGRS

-243 YPEVKEIVENEVIP
+243 YPEVKELVENEVIP
-257 SFVTLKDYLN
+257 AFVTLKEYLN
-267 TLYGKTKSDKLALC
+267 TLYGKTKSDKLALT
-281 KIDEGYAEYTYMTSS
+281 KINKGYAEYTYITNT
-296 SNNKDMEDIYTELI
+296 SNNGDMYAIYTQLI
-310 ELYFDWIYN
+310 EVYSDWVNN
-319 FVSIYQDDENIL
+319 FINAYQNNEHILEDYEDFLNDDKAI
-331 DNYEEFLKN
+331 
-340 DEVLNLNV
+340 NLSA
-348 EDLLE
+348 EDMLE

-363 EYLENANYVV
+363 EYLEDANYVV
-373 SSLDTLGNT
+373 SALDTLGDS

-402 NAKVDSD
+402 NAKINNEEYD
-409 SYGQMSVFEVMA
+409 QMSVFEVMA

-431 NIYFQQTN
+431 NIYFQQKN
-439 PHKFRATQSFVG
+439 PHKFRATQSFIG
-451 YTEGYADLAAY
+451 YTEGYADLAAM
-462 DALEMLDIPEE
+462 DAIDMLNVDDE
-473 YKGIARIDSITFNS
+473 YKAVAKLNSITFNS
-487 HIIYSIVDLGVNY
+487 HLLLSIVDLGVNY
-500 FGWSVNTLAKKLD
+500 FGWDVNTIGNKLEKLFLD
-513 KMMLDGTQAQELYDV
+513 KAIAQPLYDM
-528 VVAMPGVFVRYGVGF
+528 VVAMPGTFVRYGVGY
-543 VSYLNLRKKAMDELG
+543 VSHLNLRKKAMDELG
-558 DKFDFVAYH
+558 DKFDFVAYD

-580 LEGVVEEYINEN
+580 LEGVVEDYINEN

>member
-1 MKRISKLLSIFLVLF
+1 MKRISKLLSILLVLF
-16 ILVGCASESGHE
+16 ILVGC
-28 SGGEYYLNQLKNYE
+28 GEDSSSSAENYYLTQLKNYE
-42 VREKNSTLDDNA
+42 VREKNSTLDDNKD
-54 EFDAYL
+54 FDLFL

-92 GFGHLVYGVDQE
+92 GFGHIVYGVDEE

-110 KQLEDLLAFDYDSL
+110 KQLEDLLAFDYDKL

-139 LETLAG
+139 LETLCG
-145 LYYSKYDLIFSSA
+145 LEYSKYNLIFSSS
-158 SQFSDGIVTNLMEFA
+158 SQFCDGIVTNLMEFA
-173 MYDDE
+173 IYDEE
-178 SEEDFLVV
+178 SEEDFLAV

-243 YPEVKEIVENEVIP
+243 YPEVKELVENEVIP
-257 SFVTLKDYLN
+257 AFVTLKEYLN
-267 TLYGKTKSDKLALC
+267 TLYGKTKSDKLALT
-281 KIDEGYAEYTYMTSS
+281 KINNGYAEYTYITNT
-296 SNNKDMEDIYTELI
+296 SNNGDMYAIYTQLI
-310 ELYFDWIYN
+310 EVYSDWVNN
-319 FVSIYQDDENIL
+319 FINAYQNNEHILEDYEDFLNDDKAI
-331 DNYEEFLKN
+331 
-340 DEVLNLNV
+340 NLSA
-348 EDLLE
+348 EDMLE

-363 EYLENANYVV
+363 EYLEDANYVV
-373 SSLDTLGNT
+373 SALDTLGDS

-402 NAKVDSD
+402 NAKINNEDYD
-409 SYGQMSVFEVMA
+409 QMSVFEVMA

-431 NIYFQQTN
+431 NIYFQQKN
-439 PHKFRATQSFVG
+439 PHKFRATQSFIG
-451 YTEGYADLAAY
+451 YTEGYADLAAM
-462 DALEMLDIPEE
+462 DAIDMLNVDDE
-473 YKGIARIDSITFNS
+473 YKAVAKLNSITFNS
-487 HIIYSIVDLGVNY
+487 HLLLSIVDLGVNY
-500 FGWSVNTLAKKLD
+500 FGWDVNTIGNKLEKLFLD
-513 KMMLDGTQAQELYDV
+513 KAIAQPLYDM
-528 VVAMPGVFVRYGVGF
+528 VVAMPGTFVRYGVGY
-543 VSYLNLRKKAMDELG
+543 VSHLNLRKKAMDELG
-558 DKFDFVAYH
+558 DKFDFVAYD

-580 LEGVVEEYINEN
+580 LEGVVEDYINEN

>member
-1 MKRISKLLSIFLVLF
+1 MKRISKLLSILLVVFLLT
-16 ILVGCASESGHE
+16 GCGLESGLE
-28 SGGEYYLNQLKNYE
+28 SDSEYLNQLKNYE

-71 YLYMHFNVADYKAM
+71 YLYMHFNVVDYKAM

-92 GFGHLVYGVDQE
+92 GFGHIVYGVDEE

-139 LETLAG
+139 LETLCG
-145 LYYSKYDLIFSSA
+145 LEYSKYNLIFSSS

-173 MYDDE
+173 MYDEE

-223 DNLISSNGKS
+223 NNLISSNGKS
-233 IYEHYKEYDI
+233 IYEHYKDYDI
-243 YPEVKEIVENEVIP
+243 YPEVKELVENEVIP
-257 SFVTLKDYLN
+257 AFVTLKDYLN
-267 TLYGKTKSDKLALC
+267 TLYGKAKSDKLALT
-281 KIDEGYAEYTYMTSS
+281 KINKGYAEYTYITNT
-296 SNNKDMEDIYTELI
+296 SNNGDMYAIYTQLI
-310 ELYFDWIYN
+310 EVYSDWVNN
-319 FVSIYQDDENIL
+319 FINAYQNNEHILEDYEDFLNDDKVI
-331 DNYEEFLKN
+331 
-340 DEVLNLNV
+340 NLSA
-348 EDLLE
+348 EDMLE

-363 EYLENANYVV
+363 EYLEDASYVV
-373 SSLDTLGNT
+373 SALDTLGDS

-402 NAKVDSD
+402 NAKIDND
-409 SYGQMSVFEVMA
+409 EYDQMSVFEVMA

-431 NIYFQQTN
+431 NIYFQQRN
-439 PHKFRATQSFVG
+439 PHKFRATQSFIG
-451 YTEGYADLAAY
+451 YTEGYADLAAM
-462 DALEMLDIPEE
+462 DAIDMLNVDDG
-473 YKGIARIDSITFNS
+473 YKAVAKLNSITFNS
-487 HIIYSIVDLGVNY
+487 HLLLSIVDLGVNY
-500 FGWSVNTLAKKLD
+500 FGWDVNTIGNKLEKLFLD
-513 KMMLDGTQAQELYDV
+513 KAIAQTLYDM
-528 VVAMPGVFVRYGVGF
+528 VVAMPGTFVRYGVGY
-543 VSYLNLRKKAMDELG
+543 VSHLNLRKKAMDELG
-558 DKFDFVAYH
+558 DKFDFVAYD

-580 LEGVVEEYINEN
+580 LEGVVENYINEN

>member
-1 MKRISKLLSIFLVLF
+1 
-16 ILVGCASESGHE
+16 
-28 SGGEYYLNQLKNYE
+28 
-42 VREKNSTLDDNA
+42 
-54 EFDAYL
+54 
-60 DTIFDELVSDN
+60 
-71 YLYMHFNVADYKAM
+71 M

-92 GFGHLVYGVDQE
+92 GFGHLVYGLDE
-104 EFNKTE
+104 KEFNKTE

-173 MYDDE
+173 MYDEE

-543 VSYLNLRKKAMDELG
+543 VSHLNLRKKAMDELG
-558 DKFDFVAYH
+558 DKFDFVAYD

-580 LEGVVEEYINEN
+580 LEGVVENYINEN

>member
-1 MKRISKLLSIFLVLF
+1 MKRISKLLSILLVVFLLT
-16 ILVGCASESGHE
+16 GCGLESRLESDSE
-28 SGGEYYLNQLKNYE
+28 YLNQLKNYE

-92 GFGHLVYGVDQE
+92 GFGHLVYGLDEE

-173 MYDDE
+173 MYDEE

-257 SFVTLKDYLN
+257 SFVTLKDYLK

-340 DEVLNLNV
+340 DEVLNLNA

-439 PHKFRATQSFVG
+439 PHKFRATQTFVG

-543 VSYLNLRKKAMDELG
+543 VNHINLRKKAMDELG
-558 DKFDFVAYH
+558 DKFDYVAYDK
-567 RAIIENGPLPFAI
+567 AIVENGPLPFAI
-580 LEGVVEEYINEN
+580 LEGVVEDYINEN

>member
-1 MKRISKLLSIFLVLF
+1 MKRISKLLSILLVLF
-16 ILVGCASESGHE
+16 ILVGC
-28 SGGEYYLNQLKNYE
+28 GEDSSPSAENYYLTQLKNYE
-42 VREKNSTLDDNA
+42 VREKNSTLDDNKD
-54 EFDAYL
+54 FDLFL

-92 GFGHLVYGVDQE
+92 GFGHIVYGVDEE

-139 LETLAG
+139 LETLCG
-145 LYYSKYDLIFSSA
+145 LEYSKYNLIFSSS
-158 SQFSDGIVTNLMEFA
+158 SQFCDGIVTNLMEFA
-173 MYDDE
+173 IYDEE
-178 SEEDFLVV
+178 SEEDFLAV

-243 YPEVKEIVENEVIP
+243 YPEVKELVENEVIP
-257 SFVTLKDYLN
+257 AFVTLKEYLN
-267 TLYGKTKSDKLALC
+267 TLYGKTKSDKLALT
-281 KIDEGYAEYTYMTSS
+281 KINKGYAEYTYITNT
-296 SNNKDMEDIYTELI
+296 SNNGDMYAIYTQLI
-310 ELYFDWIYN
+310 EVYSDWVNN
-319 FVSIYQDDENIL
+319 FINAYQNNEHILEDYEDFLNDDKAI
-331 DNYEEFLKN
+331 
-340 DEVLNLNV
+340 NLSA
-348 EDLLE
+348 EDMLE

-363 EYLENANYVV
+363 EYLEDANYVV
-373 SSLDTLGNT
+373 SALDTLGDS

-402 NAKVDSD
+402 NAKINNEDYD
-409 SYGQMSVFEVMA
+409 QMSVFEVMA

-431 NIYFQQTN
+431 NIYFQQKN
-439 PHKFRATQSFVG
+439 PHKFRATQSFIG
-451 YTEGYADLAAY
+451 YTEGYADLAAM
-462 DALEMLDIPEE
+462 DAIDMLNVDDG
-473 YKGIARIDSITFNS
+473 YKAVAKLNSITFNS
-487 HIIYSIVDLGVNY
+487 HLLLSIVDLGVNY
-500 FGWSVNTLAKKLD
+500 FGWDVNTIGNKLEKLFLD
-513 KMMLDGTQAQELYDV
+513 KAIAQPLYDM
-528 VVAMPGVFVRYGVGF
+528 VVAMPGTFVRYGVGY
-543 VSYLNLRKKAMDELG
+543 VSHLNLRKKAMDELG
-558 DKFDFVAYH
+558 DKFDFVAYD

-580 LEGVVEEYINEN
+580 LEGVVEDYINEN

>member
-1 MKRISKLLSIFLVLF
+1 MKRISKLLSILLVLF
-16 ILVGCASESGHE
+16 ILVGCGEDSSPSGE
-28 SGGEYYLNQLKNYE
+28 NYYLTQLKNYE

-85 GIEKPEV
+85 GIEKPEA
-92 GFGHLVYGVDQE
+92 GFGHLVYGVDEE

-110 KQLEDLLAFDYDSL
+110 KQLEELLAFDYDKL

-139 LETLAG
+139 LETLCG
-145 LYYSKYDLIFSSA
+145 LEYSKYNLIFSSS
-158 SQFSDGIVTNLMEFA
+158 SQFSDGIITNLMEFA
-173 MYDDE
+173 IYDEE

-223 DNLISSNGKS
+223 DTLISSNGKS

-243 YPEVKEIVENEVIP
+243 YPEVKELVENEVIP
-257 SFVTLKDYLN
+257 AFVTLKDYLK
-267 TLYGKTKSDKLALC
+267 TLYGKTTSDKLTLC
-281 KIDEGYAEYTYMTSS
+281 KIDEGYAEYTYLINSS
-296 SNNKDMEDIYTELI
+296 SNRDITDIYNDLV

-319 FVSIYQDDENIL
+319 FIGIYQDDENVLNKYGEYIQA
-331 DNYEEFLKN
+331 NK
-340 DEVLNLNV
+340 VLNLSS
-348 EDLLE
+348 EDMLE

-358 SSKRY
+358 SSQRY

-402 NAKVDSD
+402 NAKIDSD
-409 SYGQMSVFEVMA
+409 YYDQMSVFEVMA

-439 PHKFRATQSFVG
+439 PHKVRATQSFVG

-462 DALEMLDIPEE
+462 DALEMLDIPNE

-487 HIIYSIVDLGVNY
+487 HILYSIIDLGVNY
-500 FGWSVNTLAKKLD
+500 FGWNVKTLAKKLD
-513 KMMLDGTQAQELYDV
+513 NLMLDSSMAQDLYDT

-543 VSYLNLRKKAMDELG
+543 VSHINLRKKAMDELG
-558 DKFDFVAYH
+558 DKFDFVVYD
-567 RAIIENGPLPFAI
+567 RVIIENGPLPFAI
-580 LEGVVEEYINEN
+580 LEGVVEDYINEN

>member
-1 MKRISKLLSIFLVLF
+1 MKRISKLLSILLVLLL
-16 ILVGCASESGHE
+16 LVGCGHE
-28 SGGEYYLNQLKNYE
+28 SGLESDSEYLNQLKNYE
-42 VREKNSTLDDNA
+42 VREKNSSLDDNV
-54 EFDAYL
+54 EFNAYL

-92 GFGHLVYGVDQE
+92 GFGHIVYGVDEE

-139 LETLAG
+139 LETLCG
-145 LYYSKYDLIFSSA
+145 LEYSKYNLIFSSS

-173 MYDDE
+173 MYDEE

-199 YSKQQSN
+199 YSKQQTN

-211 SDDMLDEEISYI
+211 SDDMIDEEISYI

-233 IYEHYKEYDI
+233 IYEHYKDYDI
-243 YPEVKEIVENEVIP
+243 YPEVKELVENEVIP
-257 SFVTLKDYLN
+257 AFVTLKDYLN
-267 TLYGKTKSDKLALC
+267 TLYGKTKSDKLALT
-281 KIDEGYAEYTYMTSS
+281 KINKGYAEYTYITNS
-296 SNNKDMEDIYTELI
+296 SNNGDMYAIYTQLI
-310 ELYFDWIYN
+310 EVYSDWVNN
-319 FVSIYQDDENIL
+319 FINAYQNNEHILEDYEDFLNDDKVINQSA
-331 DNYEEFLKN
+331 
-340 DEVLNLNV
+340 
-348 EDLLE
+348 EDMLE

-363 EYLENANYVV
+363 EYLEDASYVV
-373 SSLDTLGNT
+373 SALDTLGDS

-402 NAKVDSD
+402 NAKIDND
-409 SYGQMSVFEVMA
+409 EYDQISVFEVMA

-431 NIYFQQTN
+431 NIYFQQRN
-439 PHKFRATQSFVG
+439 PHKFRATQSFIG
-451 YTEGYADLAAY
+451 YTEGYADLAAM
-462 DALEMLDIPEE
+462 DAIDMLIVDDG
-473 YKGIARIDSITFNS
+473 YKAVAKLNSITFNS
-487 HIIYSIVDLGVNY
+487 HLLLSIVDLGVNY
-500 FGWSVNTLAKKLD
+500 FGWDVNTIGNKLEKLFLD
-513 KMMLDGTQAQELYDV
+513 KAIAQPLYDM
-528 VVAMPGVFVRYGVGF
+528 VVAMPGTFVRYGVGY
-543 VSYLNLRKKAMDELG
+543 VSHLNLRKKAMDELG
-558 DKFDFVAYH
+558 DKFDFVAYD

-580 LEGVVEEYINEN
+580 LEGVVEDYINEN

>member
-1 MKRISKLLSIFLVLF
+1 MKRISKLLSILLILF
-16 ILVGCASESGHE
+16 ILVGC
-28 SGGEYYLNQLKNYE
+28 GEDSSPSAENYYLTQLKNYE
-42 VREKNSTLDDNA
+42 VREKNSTLDDNT

-92 GFGHLVYGVDQE
+92 GFGHIVYGVDQE

-139 LETLAG
+139 LETLCG
-145 LYYSKYDLIFSSA
+145 LEYSKYNLIFSSS
-158 SQFSDGIVTNLMEFA
+158 SQFCDGIVTNLMEFA
-173 MYDDE
+173 IYDEE

-243 YPEVKEIVENEVIP
+243 YPEVKELVENEVIP
-257 SFVTLKDYLN
+257 AFVTLKEYLN
-267 TLYGKTKSDKLALC
+267 TLYGKTKSDKLALT
-281 KIDEGYAEYTYMTSS
+281 KINKGYAEYTYITNT
-296 SNNKDMEDIYTELI
+296 SNNGDMYAIYTQLI
-310 ELYFDWIYN
+310 EVYSDWVNN
-319 FVSIYQDDENIL
+319 FINAYQNNEHILEDYEDFLNDDKAI
-331 DNYEEFLKN
+331 
-340 DEVLNLNV
+340 NLSA
-348 EDLLE
+348 EDMLE

-363 EYLENANYVV
+363 EYLEDANYVV
-373 SSLDTLGNT
+373 SALDTLGDS

-402 NAKVDSD
+402 NAKINNEDYD
-409 SYGQMSVFEVMA
+409 QMSVFEVMA

-431 NIYFQQTN
+431 NIYFQQKN
-439 PHKFRATQSFVG
+439 PHKFRATQSFIG
-451 YTEGYADLAAY
+451 YTEGYADLAAM
-462 DALEMLDIPEE
+462 DAIDMLNVDDE
-473 YKGIARIDSITFNS
+473 YKAVAKLNSITFNS
-487 HIIYSIVDLGVNY
+487 HLLLSIVDLGVNY
-500 FGWSVNTLAKKLD
+500 FGWDVNTIGNKLEKLFLD
-513 KMMLDGTQAQELYDV
+513 KAIAQPLYDM
-528 VVAMPGVFVRYGVGF
+528 VVAMPGTFVRYGVGY
-543 VSYLNLRKKAMDELG
+543 VSHLNLRKKAMDELG
-558 DKFDFVAYH
+558 DKFDFVAYD

-580 LEGVVEEYINEN
+580 LEGVVEDYINEN

>member
-1 MKRISKLLSIFLVLF
+1 MKRISKLLSILLVLF
-16 ILVGCASESGHE
+16 ILVGC
-28 SGGEYYLNQLKNYE
+28 GEDSSPSAENYYLTQLKNYE

-92 GFGHLVYGVDQE
+92 GFGHIVYGVDEE

-110 KQLEDLLAFDYDSL
+110 KQLEDLLAFDYDKL

-139 LETLAG
+139 LETLCG
-145 LYYSKYDLIFSSA
+145 LEYSKYNLIFSSS

-173 MYDDE
+173 MYDEE

-186 LKDVPNYINEAIE
+186 LKDVPNCINEAIE
-199 YSKQQSN
+199 YSEQQSN

-233 IYEHYKEYDI
+233 IYEYYKEYDI
-243 YPEVKEIVENEVIP
+243 YPEVKELVENEVIP
-257 SFVTLKDYLN
+257 AFVTLKDYLN
-267 TLYGKTKSDKLALC
+267 TLYGKAKSDKLALT
-281 KIDEGYAEYTYMTSS
+281 KINKGYAEYTYITNT
-296 SNNKDMEDIYTELI
+296 SNNGDMYAIYTQLI
-310 ELYFDWIYN
+310 EVYSDWVNN
-319 FVSIYQDDENIL
+319 FINAYQNNEHILEDYEDFLNDDKVI
-331 DNYEEFLKN
+331 
-340 DEVLNLNV
+340 NLSA
-348 EDLLE
+348 EDMLE

-363 EYLENANYVV
+363 EYLEDANYVV
-373 SSLDTLGNT
+373 SALDTLGDS

-402 NAKVDSD
+402 NAKINNEDYD
-409 SYGQMSVFEVMA
+409 QMSVFEVMA

-431 NIYFQQTN
+431 NIYFQQKN
-439 PHKFRATQSFVG
+439 PHKFRATQSFIG
-451 YTEGYADLAAY
+451 YTEGYADLAAM
-462 DALEMLDIPEE
+462 DAIDMLNVDDG
-473 YKGIARIDSITFNS
+473 YKAVAKLNSITFNS
-487 HIIYSIVDLGVNY
+487 HLLLSIVDLGVNY
-500 FGWSVNTLAKKLD
+500 FGWDVNTIGNKLEKLFLD
-513 KMMLDGTQAQELYDV
+513 KAIAQPLYDM
-528 VVAMPGVFVRYGVGF
+528 VVAMPGTFVRYGVGY
-543 VSYLNLRKKAMDELG
+543 VSHLNLRKKAMNELG
-558 DKFDFVAYH
+558 DKFDFVAYD

-580 LEGVVEEYINEN
+580 LEGVVEDYINEN

>member
-1 MKRISKLLSIFLVLF
+1 MKRISKLLSILLVLF
-16 ILVGCASESGHE
+16 ILVGC
-28 SGGEYYLNQLKNYE
+28 GEDSSPSAENYYLTQLKNYQ

-92 GFGHLVYGVDQE
+92 GFGHIVYGVDQE

-110 KQLEDLLAFDYDSL
+110 KQLEELLAFDYDKL

-139 LETLAG
+139 LETLCG
-145 LYYSKYDLIFSSA
+145 LEYSKYNLIFSSS
-158 SQFSDGIVTNLMEFA
+158 SQFSDGIITNLMEFA
-173 MYDDE
+173 IYDEE

-186 LKDVPNYINEAIE
+186 LIDVPNYINEAIE

-243 YPEVKEIVENEVIP
+243 YPEVKELVENEVIP
-257 SFVTLKDYLN
+257 AFVTLKDYLK
-267 TLYGKTKSDKLALC
+267 TLYGKTTSDKLTLC
-281 KIDEGYAEYTYMTSS
+281 KIDEGYAEYTYLINSS
-296 SNNKDMEDIYTELI
+296 SNRDITDIYNDLV

-319 FVSIYQDDENIL
+319 FIGIYQDDENVLNKYGEYIQA
-331 DNYEEFLKN
+331 NK
-340 DEVLNLNV
+340 VLNLSS
-348 EDLLE
+348 EDMLE

-358 SSKRY
+358 SSERY
-363 EYLENANYVV
+363 EYLEDANYVV

-402 NAKVDSD
+402 NAKIDSD
-409 SYGQMSVFEVMA
+409 YYDQMSVFEVMA

-462 DALEMLDIPEE
+462 DALEMLDIPNE
-473 YKGIARIDSITFNS
+473 YKGIARIYSITFNS
-487 HIIYSIVDLGVNY
+487 HILYSIIDLGVNY
-500 FGWSVNTLAKKLD
+500 FGWNVKTLAKKLD
-513 KMMLDGTQAQELYDV
+513 NLMLDSSMAQDLYDT

-543 VSYLNLRKKAMDELG
+543 VNHINLRKKAMDELG
-558 DKFDFVAYH
+558 DKFDFVAYDK
-567 RAIIENGPLPFAI
+567 AIIENGPLPFAI
-580 LEGVVEEYINEN
+580 LEGVVENYINEN